1 MTTASN
7 PAFPLLDNTWLNQDS
22 TQRLVTIENL
32 DLKEP
37 GTAEFFLKVAQ
48 EDEYEAVRCSAI
60 ARIIEL
66 DALELLQ
73 SVAGKVQK
81 SAQQQIYRI
90 VAGTLESNHSEI
102 ERIEKLAQLPSK
114 GAKQVALITKLKTF
128 GNLAVGAVA
137 QNEDLADI
145 CLFAGSVHARKS
157 AATKITDTQLL
168 KEILVK
174 VTGKDKTVSKTI
186 ASRLAEDS
194 SQASEKNSADT
205 AVTPEPN
212 KDKTASKTTEK
223 SADNKTVK
231 NEKLDKVEIP
241 LVEPSIE
248 FEAAEKEALKLS
260 YKNTARLFEIRSQL
274 RKLQAR
280 LADTET
286 ELIA

>member
-90 VAGTLESNHSEI
+90 VAGT
-102 ERIEKLAQLPSK
+102 R
-114 GAKQVALITKLKTF
+114 F
-128 GNLAVGAVA
+128 
-137 QNEDLADI
+137 D
-145 CLFAGSVHARKS
+145 
-157 AATKITDTQLL
+157 
-168 KEILVK
+168 
-174 VTGKDKTVSKTI
+174 
-186 ASRLAEDS
+186 
-194 SQASEKNSADT
+194 
-205 AVTPEPN
+205 
-212 KDKTASKTTEK
+212 
-223 SADNKTVK
+223 
-231 NEKLDKVEIP
+231 
-241 LVEPSIE
+241 
-248 FEAAEKEALKLS
+248 
-260 YKNTARLFEIRSQL
+260 
-274 RKLQAR
+274 
-280 LADTET
+280 
-286 ELIA
+286 